1 MVSKKFNIPVS
12 AFSSVMGMEI
22 SSIAF
27 HFHRL
32 AIISRILEY
41 LGLIVYVFLV
51 LYFVFMLVYH
61 KKILKN
67 KTMVPASFTFAAGS
81 SVLGS
86 RLYMGNLIFF
96 SKILLLIAIIFIIY
110 LGSCYWQRPSEKER
124 LLKFIFMFM
133 PFIGVLSLSNL
144 FTHLHGAF

>member
-86 RLYMGNLIFF
+86 ILYMVFIMDFISVVFPEPFAPSTPTISWSSTCIFIFF
-96 SKILLLIAIIFIIY
+96 KIPVYF
-110 LGSCYWQRPSEKER
+110 
-124 LLKFIFMFM
+124 
-133 PFIGVLSLSNL
+133 LSL
-144 FTHLHGAF
+144 